1 VEFELRDRL
10 HHRALHIQ
18 LGRFLESLF
27 QVRRLVFTSIAAGL
41 IYASVA
47 VNVALMTWA
56 PALSASFAPPVRALL
71 FAGLAA
77 IYVEFARG
85 RQGMRAIH
93 VAVALYFAGT
103 C

>member
-1 VEFELRDRL
+1 VSRP
-10 HHRALHIQ
+10 
-18 LGRFLESLF
+18 
-27 QVRRLVFTSIAAGL
+27 VFTSIAAGL

-56 PALSASFAPPVRALL
+56 PALSPSFAPPVRALL
-71 FAGLAA
+71 FVGLAA

-93 VAVALYFAGT
+93 VAVALYFAGNLLMFVQQGLSRRFARSRPKSSLVER
-103 C
+103 